1 MNVVDLILVAIL
13 ACVTLHFYFRK
24 KKKALSSG
32 KEKEKPIREAVRKEG
47 QERACPVIC
56 VVFQPEL
63 EEEELAAE
71 IADMYLHG
79 RAYYYSGKPL
89 PEQPK
94 EEPISI
100 KYKDV
105 QWERLKTIHVREK
118 ANQVINRYGKVIFTF
133 LIFFTLLGTAQ
144 VAEAQSGL
152 KINSLSEVTD
162 KAKEGA
168 DTILDVA
175 KYILAAVLGIALV
188 FVIYSLATN
197 NPHAK
202 EYLLGW
208 IIAVVVI
215 MVAFLII

>member
-24 KKKALSSG
+24 KKK
-32 KEKEKPIREAVRKEG
+32 EKPIREAVRKEG

-56 VVFQPEL
+56 VGFQPEL

-71 IADMYLHG
+71 IDDMYLHG

-105 QWERLKTIHVREK
+105 QWERLKTIHV
-118 ANQVINRYGKVIFTF
+118 
-133 LIFFTLLGTAQ
+133 
-144 VAEAQSGL
+144 
-152 KINSLSEVTD
+152 
-162 KAKEGA
+162 
-168 DTILDVA
+168 
-175 KYILAAVLGIALV
+175 
-188 FVIYSLATN
+188 
-197 NPHAK
+197 
-202 EYLLGW
+202 
-208 IIAVVVI
+208 
-215 MVAFLII
+215 

>member
-32 KEKEKPIREAVRKEG
+32 KEKEKPIREAVRK
-47 QERACPVIC
+47 
-56 VVFQPEL
+56 
-63 EEEELAAE
+63 ELAAE

-105 QWERLKTIHVREK
+105 QWERLKTIHV
-118 ANQVINRYGKVIFTF
+118 
-133 LIFFTLLGTAQ
+133 
-144 VAEAQSGL
+144 
-152 KINSLSEVTD
+152 
-162 KAKEGA
+162 
-168 DTILDVA
+168 
-175 KYILAAVLGIALV
+175 
-188 FVIYSLATN
+188 
-197 NPHAK
+197 
-202 EYLLGW
+202 
-208 IIAVVVI
+208 
-215 MVAFLII
+215 

>member
-47 QERACPVIC
+47 Q
-56 VVFQPEL
+56 
-63 EEEELAAE
+63 ELAAE

-105 QWERLKTIHVREK
+105 QWERLKTIHV
-118 ANQVINRYGKVIFTF
+118 
-133 LIFFTLLGTAQ
+133 
-144 VAEAQSGL
+144 
-152 KINSLSEVTD
+152 
-162 KAKEGA
+162 
-168 DTILDVA
+168 
-175 KYILAAVLGIALV
+175 
-188 FVIYSLATN
+188 
-197 NPHAK
+197 
-202 EYLLGW
+202 
-208 IIAVVVI
+208 
-215 MVAFLII
+215 

>member
-32 KEKEKPIREAVRKEG
+32 KEKEKPIRGAVRK
-47 QERACPVIC
+47 
-56 VVFQPEL
+56 
-63 EEEELAAE
+63 EEELAAE

-105 QWERLKTIHVREK
+105 QWERLKTIHV
-118 ANQVINRYGKVIFTF
+118 
-133 LIFFTLLGTAQ
+133 
-144 VAEAQSGL
+144 
-152 KINSLSEVTD
+152 
-162 KAKEGA
+162 
-168 DTILDVA
+168 
-175 KYILAAVLGIALV
+175 
-188 FVIYSLATN
+188 
-197 NPHAK
+197 
-202 EYLLGW
+202 
-208 IIAVVVI
+208 
-215 MVAFLII
+215 

>member
-24 KKKALSSG
+24 KKKALSSFSG
-32 KEKEKPIREAVRKEG
+32 KEKEKPIRGAVRKEG
-47 QERACPVIC
+47 QERAYPVIC

-105 QWERLKTIHVREK
+105 QWDRLKTIHV
-118 ANQVINRYGKVIFTF
+118 
-133 LIFFTLLGTAQ
+133 
-144 VAEAQSGL
+144 
-152 KINSLSEVTD
+152 
-162 KAKEGA
+162 
-168 DTILDVA
+168 
-175 KYILAAVLGIALV
+175 
-188 FVIYSLATN
+188 
-197 NPHAK
+197 
-202 EYLLGW
+202 
-208 IIAVVVI
+208 
-215 MVAFLII
+215 